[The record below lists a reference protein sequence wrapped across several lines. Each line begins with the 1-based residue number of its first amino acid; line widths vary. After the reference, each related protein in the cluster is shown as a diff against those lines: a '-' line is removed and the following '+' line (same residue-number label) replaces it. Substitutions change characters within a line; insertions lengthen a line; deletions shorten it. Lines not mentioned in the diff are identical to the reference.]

1 MVAVRFGL
9 PAMLVLGW
17 TSAALAQPPVDYVR
31 DVKPILR
38 QHCVSCHGPKTAKAK
53 LRLDT
58 AALMLKG
65 GISGPAVVP
74 GKAADSPLMHALA
87 GTDGF
92 TAMPLKKPALPDK
105 QVRLLAAWIDQGAK
119 APAGEV
125 ADDGTGR
132 SHWAFKAPQRPP
144 VPAVKNAQWPRNP
157 IDHFV
162 LARLELEN
170 LLPSP
175 EADRVTLVR
184 RVYLD
189 LWGLPPAPQDV
200 EAFLADTRPDAYER
214 LVDRLLASPH
224 YGERWG
230 RHWLDLARYADTN
243 GFSIDG
249 ARQMWMYRDWV
260 VDAFN
265 RDMPFDQFIIE
276 QMAGDLLPGATL
288 SQKIATGF
296 HRNTLLNEEGG
307 IDVEQFRVEAVADR
321 VNTVGVVFLGLTMG
335 CARCHDHK
343 FDPISQRE
351 YYQLFAFLNNQ
362 SEPTLPVPGPDG
374 AAVGKMGGK
383 GKGKGP
389 TALVLEELP
398 RPRVTTIH
406 LGGDFTRKG
415 DVVQP
420 GVPAVLHPFA
430 AAGPPNRLDLAR
442 WLVDP
447 KNPLLGRVTV
457 NRLWQHYFGK
467 GLVETENDFG
477 TQGLLPS
484 HPELLDWLATAF
496 TAAPRAWSLKALHR
510 LIVTSATY
518 RQASR
523 VRPDLAER
531 DPDNRLLARQ
541 VRLRL
546 DAEIIR
552 DSALAV
558 SGLLSHKCGG
568 PSVYP
573 PQPGGIYQFTQ
584 VASAWPT
591 SSGDDRFRRGIYTFF
606 KRSAP
611 YPALLVFD
619 APDGN
624 SACTCRLRSNTPLQ
638 ALALLND
645 QAFLEMARGL
655 AQRVLAHGP
664 SSDHERL
671 RFAFRLCLARDPSAA
686 EAAILTKYLEQQLDE
701 FRAAPDDAR
710 ALLTTAA
717 AGGPGQA
724 APALPPGTD
733 VPQLAAWT
741 AVARVLL
748 NLDEFINR
756 E

>member
-1 MVAVRFGL
+1 MLAVRFAL
-9 PAMLVLGW
+9 PVVLLLAW
-17 TSAALAQPPVDYVR
+17 ASTAPAQPAVAYER

-38 QHCVSCHGPKTAKAK
+38 QHCVSCHGPKTAKGK

-65 GISGPAVVP
+65 GSSGPAVVP
-74 GKAADSPLMHALA
+74 GKAADSPLLHALA
-87 GTDGF
+87 GSDGY
-92 TAMPLKKPALPDK
+92 TAMPLNRTPLPEK
-105 QVRLLAAWIDQGAK
+105 QVRLLAAWIDQGAR

-125 ADDGTGR
+125 ADDGSGR
-132 SHWAFKAPQRPP
+132 SHWAFQPP
-144 VPAVKNAQWPRNP
+144 KRQAVPVVKDTRWPRNP

-162 LARLELEN
+162 LDRLEKEGIA
-170 LLPSP
+170 PSP
-175 EADRVTLVR
+175 EADPVTLLR

-189 LWGLPPAPQDV
+189 LWGLPPSPQEV
-200 EAFLADTRPDAYER
+200 EAFLADDRPGAYER

-230 RHWLDLARYADTN
+230 RHWLDLARYADSN
-243 GFSIDG
+243 GFSVDS
-249 ARQMWMYRDWV
+249 ARQMWLYRDWV
-260 VDAFN
+260 VHALN
-265 RDMPFDQFIIE
+265 RDLPFDQFIIE
-276 QMAGDLLPGATL
+276 QMAGDMLPGATL
-288 SQKIATGF
+288 AQKIATGF

-307 IDVEQFRVEAVADR
+307 IDVEQFRIEAVADR
-321 VNTVGVVFLGLTMG
+321 VNTVGAVFLGLTLG

-343 FDPISQRE
+343 FDPITTRE
-351 YYQLFAFLNNQ
+351 YYRLFAFLNNQ
-362 SEPTLPVPGPDG
+362 SEPTLPVPGIDG
-374 AAVGKMGGK
+374 GGGKMGK

-389 TALVLEELP
+389 SALVLQELP
-398 RPRVTTIH
+398 KPRETYIH

-415 DVVQP
+415 TTVAP
-420 GVPAVLHPFA
+420 GVPAVLHSLTSK
-430 AAGPPNRLDLAR
+430 GQPNRLDLAR
-442 WLVDP
+442 WLVDA
-447 KNPLLGRVTV
+447 KNPLLGRVAV
-457 NRLWQHYFGK
+457 NRLWQHYFAK

-484 HPELLDWLATAF
+484 HPELLDWLATELTGTPDA
-496 TAAPRAWSLKALHR
+496 RGAWSLKALHR

-518 RQASR
+518 RQSSR
-523 VRPDLAER
+523 ARPDLAER

-541 VRLRL
+541 ARLRL
-546 DAEIIR
+546 DAEVIR

-558 SGLLSHKCGG
+558 SGLLSHKFGG

-591 SSGDDRFRRGIYTFF
+591 SSGDDRFRRGLYTFF

-624 SACTCRLRSNTPLQ
+624 STCTCRIRSNTPLQ
-638 ALALLND
+638 ALTLLND
-645 QAFLEMARGL
+645 QAFLEVARGL
-655 AQRVLAHGP
+655 AQRVLADGP
-664 SSDHERL
+664 PATAERL
-671 RFAFRLCLARDPSAA
+671 RFAFRLCVAREPSAA
-686 EAAILTKYLEQQLDE
+686 EAAILAKYHAQQLDE
-701 FRAAPDDAR
+701 FRAAPDDAV
-710 ALLTTAA
+710 ALLKSSAPGA
-717 AGGPGQA
+717 PGQA
-724 APALPPGTD
+724 APVAAGADAPE
-733 VPQLAAWT
+733 LAAWT